1 MPDDRKAVLVRITG
15 RVQEVN
21 FRAWTRTEAER
32 LGLDGWVRNEHDGS
46 VSALIVGEVQAVAA
60 MLERFRSGPPS
71 ARVSGI
77 ATQEAALGEAA
88 PGFRIVG

>member
-1 MPDDRKAVLVRITG
+1 MIAG
-15 RVQEVN
+15 RCWRESRGASRVSI
-21 FRAWTRTEAER
+21 FAPGRGSEAER

-46 VSALIVGEVQAVAA
+46 VSALIAGEAQAVTA

-88 PGFRIVG
+88 LGFRIVG